1 MHVTN
6 FVTKTFLYDPKN
18 YLADSENYLAENK
31 NYLAESSTLK
41 CRANEGRDELVRSLP
56 SAAEI
61 ALNVHHARV
70 QNKMFVESRSTI
82 QGNGQLYSG
91 NSIKMVNLFQDK
103 TQPFINER
111 FAPQTIQ
118 QYLFNKQID
127 KRNPEGLKG
136 FSGQKNAY
144 REGDICLVFCVN
156 NKTICSLAPS
166 KTGVRYS
173 WRAET

>member
-70 QNKMFVESRSTI
+70 QNKMLVESWSTI

-103 TQPFINER
+103 TQPFIAER
-111 FAPQTIQ
+111 FARPTVQRQT
-118 QYLFNKQID
+118 
-127 KRNPEGLKG
+127 
-136 FSGQKNAY
+136 S
-144 REGDICLVFCVN
+144 
-156 NKTICSLAPS
+156 
-166 KTGVRYS
+166 
-173 WRAET
+173 